1 MFGSFY
7 SKLVFPYRCE
17 FAMSGDLLNG
27 FRKDEL
33 KKTNREVLEIPQID
47 RMQSKHN
54 SATCIS
60 AHSKVE
66 LKKLEIQLCSLSTFY
81 TFQSELL

>member
-1 MFGSFY
+1 MF
-7 SKLVFPYRCE
+7 
-17 FAMSGDLLNG
+17 GDLLNG

-33 KKTNREVLEIPQID
+33 KKTNREVLGILEVD

-60 AHSKVE
+60 SHSKVE
-66 LKKLEIQLCSLSTFY
+66 LKKAKV
-81 TFQSELL
+81 ELKKA

>member
-1 MFGSFY
+1 
-7 SKLVFPYRCE
+7 
-17 FAMSGDLLNG
+17 MSRDSLNG

-60 AHSKVE
+60 AHSKCGVE
-66 LKKLEIQLCSLSTFY
+66 KNLKFSHAR
-81 TFQSELL
+81 FQHFTHFESELL

>member
-7 SKLVFPYRCE
+7 SKFVFPYRCE

-47 RMQSKHN
+47 RMQSKHS

-66 LKKLEIQLCSLSTFY
+66 LKKT
-81 TFQSELL
+81 

>member
-1 MFGSFY
+1 
-7 SKLVFPYRCE
+7 
-17 FAMSGDLLNG
+17 MSGDSLNG

-60 AHSKVE
+60 SHSKVE
-66 LKKLEIQLCSLSTFY
+66 LKKA
-81 TFQSELL
+81 

>member
-7 SKLVFPYRCE
+7 SKFVFPYRCE

-60 AHSKVE
+60 VHSKVE
-66 LKKLEIQLCSLSTFY
+66 LRKTRNLAMLAFNILNI
-81 TFQSELL
+81 

>member
-1 MFGSFY
+1 MERPFS
-7 SKLVFPYRCE
+7 LVFLQNLFFLYSCE
-17 FAMSGDLLNG
+17 FAMSGDSLNG

-54 SATCIS
+54 SATYIS
-60 AHSKVE
+60 AP
-66 LKKLEIQLCSLSTFY
+66 F
-81 TFQSELL
+81 

>member
-1 MFGSFY
+1 
-7 SKLVFPYRCE
+7 
-17 FAMSGDLLNG
+17 MSGDSLNG

-54 SATCIS
+54 SATCIL

-81 TFQSELL
+81 IFESELL

>member
-1 MFGSFY
+1 
-7 SKLVFPYRCE
+7 
-17 FAMSGDLLNG
+17 MSGDSLNG

-60 AHSKVE
+60 APFYSGVE
-66 LKKLEIQLCSLSTFY
+66 KTLNSAMLAFNILHI
-81 TFQSELL
+81 